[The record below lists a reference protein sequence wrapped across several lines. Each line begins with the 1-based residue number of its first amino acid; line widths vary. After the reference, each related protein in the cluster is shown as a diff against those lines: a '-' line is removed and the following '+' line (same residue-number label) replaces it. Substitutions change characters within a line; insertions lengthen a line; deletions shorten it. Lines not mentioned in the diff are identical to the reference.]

1 MTNGERMLE
10 QALIEARLDRIKKL
24 LSIIALIVVII
35 AAVKYIL

>member
-10 QALIEARLDRIKKL
+10 QALIEGRLDRIKKL